1 MDERL
6 QKIISRAGIASRRH
20 AEQLIESGQVRVN
33 GHVVTE
39 LGSKADVKNDRI
51 EVAGKVIEAPGTAHG
66 HEYLMLN
73 KPPQVVATL
82 SDPEG
87 RASLRDFLR
96 GVATRVYPVGRL
108 DYAASGLI
116 LLTNDGDFAN
126 RVLKLA
132 PKLPQTYQFKVK
144 GRLGQ
149 SEISRIET
157 RLRAH
162 IRSLRPSKAA
172 RDSSNP
178 WYEIKLS
185 SASRDTLRRM
195 LFESAHPVEKL
206 RRVAIGAV
214 ELGDLPEGHV
224 SAVNGAELSKLKQTL
239 ARLESEPRGDSG
251 KPESRKLS
259 AATHAAGRK

>member
-33 GHVVTE
+33 GHVITE
-39 LGSKADVKNDRI
+39 LGSKADVENDRI
-51 EVAGKVIEAPGTAHG
+51 EVAGKVIQAPEASQA

-73 KPPQVVATL
+73 KPAQVVATL

-87 RASLRDFLR
+87 RACLRDFLH
-96 GVATRVYPVGRL
+96 GVNARVYPVGRL

-144 GRLGQ
+144 GRLGGG
-149 SEISRIET
+149 EISRIEG

-162 IRSLRPSKAA
+162 MRSLRPSKAA

-195 LFESAHPVEKL
+195 LFESEHPVEKL

-214 ELGDLPEGHV
+214 ELGDLPEGAV
-224 SAVNGAELSKLKQTL
+224 RAVNGAELSKLKQTL
-239 ARLESEPRGDSG
+239 TRLESQPGVGFD
-251 KPESRKLS
+251 KPDARKVS
-259 AATHAAGRK
+259 AATQTRQRR